1 MYSPY
6 KPNRHKTIRKLEKG
20 FSCANSGGFV
30 VPYRRYYDQKYEVRI
45 IDLLNKAYLN
55 KPCEN
60 DILRLV
66 KRLDQ
71 LDKKQLFNKFIV
83 SGIAILIKL
92 LGGKQNP
99 THLVLV
105 DPRRPKRP
113 SEHLNKNCSN

>member
-1 MYSPY
+1 MEEEMHCHY

-20 FSCANSGGFV
+20 FSSGGSGGFV

-45 IDLLNKAYLN
+45 IELLNKAHLN

-71 LDKKQLFNKFIV
+71 LDKKHLFNKFII
-83 SGIAILIKL
+83 SGIATLIKL
-92 LGGKQNP
+92 L
-99 THLVLV
+99 
-105 DPRRPKRP
+105 
-113 SEHLNKNCSN
+113 S